1 MTLVLV
7 YLSFIISMDVIEGAA
22 RGGKKRK
29 PNFREDEILCLIEGI
44 ANEKVVIMTKLQSSL
59 TNKKKKEV
67 WREITAKVNAF
78 GVALRTE
85 DDIKKKW
92 KDLKSTVLNSV
103 RDQKKTGGG
112 PPNRPPPYADIIMNI
127 IGERTDMATGIDG
140 ELLFHLYSKTVLI
153 LS

>member
-1 MTLVLV
+1 
-7 YLSFIISMDVIEGAA
+7 MDVVERAA
-22 RGGKKRK
+22 RGGEKRK
-29 PNFREDEILCLIEGI
+29 PNFREDDILCLVEGMV
-44 ANEKVVIMTKLQSSL
+44 NETVVIMSKLQSSI
-59 TNKKKKEV
+59 TNKKKKKV
-67 WREITAKVNAF
+67 WREITAKVNMF

-112 PPNRPPPYADIIMNI
+112 PPNRPSSYADIIMNI

-140 ELLFHLYSKTVLI
+140 ELLFHLYSKNVLI

>member
-1 MTLVLV
+1 MVRFHLRRFEAWAI
-7 YLSFIISMDVIEGAA
+7 SFT
-22 RGGKKRK
+22 
-29 PNFREDEILCLIEGI
+29 PLCLIEGI

-92 KDLKSTVLNSV
+92 MFKCH
-103 RDQKKTGGG
+103 
-112 PPNRPPPYADIIMNI
+112 MN
-127 IGERTDMATGIDG
+127 MLPA
-140 ELLFHLYSKTVLI
+140 FHK
-153 LS
+153 LSLAVFSLQI

>member
-1 MTLVLV
+1 
-7 YLSFIISMDVIEGAA
+7 
-22 RGGKKRK
+22 
-29 PNFREDEILCLIEGI
+29 
-44 ANEKVVIMTKLQSSL
+44 MTKLQSSL

>member
-1 MTLVLV
+1 
-7 YLSFIISMDVIEGAA
+7 MDVIEGAA

-85 DDIKKKW
+85 DDIKKKAI
-92 KDLKSTVLNSV
+92 
-103 RDQKKTGGG
+103 KK
-112 PPNRPPPYADIIMNI
+112 RREADHQ
-127 IGERTDMATGIDG
+127 TDRLHT
-140 ELLFHLYSKTVLI
+140 LI
-153 LS
+153 SS